1 MITPMQMYWLVK
13 LDDMMKALANAGVG
27 GERVELAE
35 QSSTIRTGTKAK
47 KGAR

>member
-1 MITPMQMYWLVK
+1 MNSLVQWPR
-13 LDDMMKALANAGVG
+13 
-27 GERVELAE
+27 ERVELVE